1 MPYIHSIY
9 NGYILEDFNTK
20 HLGEI
25 MKFVNKYMK
34 WASTAFIL
42 SGIVLTSINFY
53 PLNIFVHGAGS
64 LGWTIVGY
72 VNKDRALMVNF
83 GIQIPI
89 FALGYTKVF
98 F

>member
-1 MPYIHSIY
+1 MVKIHSIY
-9 NGYILEDFNTK
+9 NGYILEDLNTK

-25 MKFVNKYMK
+25 MKFINKYIK
-34 WASTAFIL
+34 WASTALIL

-89 FALGYTKVF
+89 FALGYAKVF

>member
-1 MPYIHSIY
+1 MTFI
-9 NGYILEDFNTK
+9 
-20 HLGEI
+20 
-25 MKFVNKYMK
+25 NKYIK
-34 WASTAFIL
+34 WVSTAFIL
-42 SGIVLTSINFY
+42 CGILLTNLNMY

-89 FALGYTKVF
+89 FALGYAKVF

>member
-1 MPYIHSIY
+1 MVKIHSIY
-9 NGYILEDFNTK
+9 NGYILEDLNTK

-25 MKFVNKYMK
+25 MKFINKYIK
-34 WASTAFIL
+34 WASTALIL

-64 LGWTIVGY
+64 LGWTLVGY

-89 FALGYTKVF
+89 FALGYAKVF

>member
-1 MPYIHSIY
+1 LVKIHSIY
-9 NGYILEDFNTK
+9 NGYILEDLNTK

-25 MKFVNKYMK
+25 MKFINKYIK
-34 WASTAFIL
+34 WASTALIL
-42 SGIVLTSINFY
+42 SGIVLTSVNLY

-64 LGWTIVGY
+64 LGWTLVGY

-89 FALGYTKVF
+89 FALGYAKVF

>member
-1 MPYIHSIY
+1 MVKIHSIY
-9 NGYILEDFNTK
+9 NGYILEDLNTK

-25 MKFVNKYMK
+25 MKFINKYIK
-34 WASTAFIL
+34 WASTALIL
-42 SGIVLTSINFY
+42 SGIVLTSVNLY

-64 LGWTIVGY
+64 LGWTLVGY

-89 FALGYTKVF
+89 FALGYAKVF